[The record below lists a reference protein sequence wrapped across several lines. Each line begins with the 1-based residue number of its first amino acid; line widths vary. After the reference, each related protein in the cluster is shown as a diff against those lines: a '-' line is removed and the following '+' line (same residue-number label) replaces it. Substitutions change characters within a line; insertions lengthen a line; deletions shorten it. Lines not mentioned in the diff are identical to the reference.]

1 MKSRCEEVFG
11 HISAIS
17 PRTSIEGSGFCSYYW
32 GYDPIHN
39 FATHFLC
46 SKVMEFLPKIR
57 GGGVDINSI
66 KLLHFL
72 RFLNNIFF

>member
-1 MKSRCEEVFG
+1 MEIFRKG
-11 HISAIS
+11 G
-17 PRTSIEGSGFCSYYW
+17 GS
-32 GYDPIHN
+32 DPIHN

-66 KLLHFL
+66 KMLHFL
-72 RFLNNIFF
+72 RFLNNIFFDRQLPY